1 MEKSMSKLVRV
12 VAAAFVALLPAVA
25 QSQVGGTVTGHVI
38 EKATQRP
45 VQEAQVMVVGTTR
58 GVTTDQNGRYTIA
71 GLATGPYT
79 IRVRR
84 IGYAQADQPVTV
96 GTGAVAVAN
105 FELTTAA
112 TQLQEVVVNAVTG
125 ALERRVEVGTNVG
138 HVDVATL
145 DKGPITK
152 MADILQAR
160 VAGVTLQS
168 VGGATGAGQ
177 RIRVRG
183 ANSLSLSNEP
193 LLYVDGVLISNGKG
207 GINVGGGD
215 YSRLN
220 DLNPEEIENIEVLKG
235 PAASAIYGSAAS
247 NGVLLITTKKGRA
260 GAPVWRAYAEGG
272 QIKDVNAYPLNYATL
287 TRVDPTSTTTEY
299 YMQDVPSDYWYLNT
313 TNVWGAG
320 VPFTTCHNYQAAA
333 ETNPCK
339 QDVAISFDQ
348 FRDPRTT
355 PFVTG
360 KRDKL
365 GLSVSGG
372 SEGLTYFM
380 SGDREEENGVLR
392 PNDLRRLSLRT
403 NLNARISSKATAA
416 ISAAYITSTTRR
428 LGSDNNIFSPLL
440 VAFHGPAQYLPG
452 METDTAGAPADR
464 VGSLFG
470 PNYADQ
476 KKFFA
481 DQELDRFIIGANSNV
496 TPLSWLRVNG
506 NIGLDYYGRND
517 KETQDPN
524 VLPIANDFILGF
536 RDAYRGSNYQWTSNL
551 STAATFTPMSSIVS
565 TTTLGASYSRQLF
578 EQVNCYGIAIPAGT
592 SSCAAATTQFAVDE
606 VHTDLKSIGGLI
618 RQEFAIRDRLF
629 LSGSLRADNNSGL
642 VRSVSG
648 LSYYPSF
655 NASWL
660 VSDENFF
667 PKIGFLN
674 QLRLR
679 AGWGQAGQRPG
690 FGQSESFFGSRGVQ
704 RAAGEVPALVLTSTG
719 NPALKVE
726 RTTELEGGFD
736 LGVWDNRLSTE
747 FTAFTRRSKDA
758 LISRNLAP
766 SSGLTGSVFQNL
778 GSVKNWGTE
787 LGVNLSAINATNLAL
802 NVHLTASTLQN
813 RIEEL
818 GEGISPIRLNRGEQ
832 FHREGFSAGGYFA
845 IPLTWNDANGDGRL
859 STAEV
864 KVDTA
869 RFLKVPNDKGG
880 IDTLNLAYLGP
891 LLPTNSQGLSFDVTV
906 FKNLTFSTLFERRA
920 GNKQLNESEYFRC
933 RTQHSN
939 PFFGFC
945 GALDDPHASL
955 QSQAAFIGSQFSQFG
970 ATPYGYI
977 EDADFVKWRELS
989 VRLDV
994 PASIGQRFSAL
1005 KGMSITLAGRNLKT
1019 WTDYTGLDPE
1029 INEGG
1034 GNAFTQGEF
1043 NTQPPV
1049 RTWNLRF
1056 DFKL

>member
-1 MEKSMSKLVRV
+1 MSKLVRV
-12 VAAAFVALLPAVA
+12 VAVLFSALLPAIA
-25 QSQVGGTVTGHVI
+25 EAQVGGTITGRVI
-38 EKATQRP
+38 EGATQRP
-45 VQEAQVMVVGTTR
+45 VSEAQVMVVGTQR
-58 GVTTDQNGRYTIA
+58 GTTTDQQGRYTLA
-71 GLATGPYT
+71 GLGTGQYQ

-84 IGYAQADQPVTV
+84 IGYAQADQLVTV

-105 FELTTAA
+105 FSLTAA
-112 TQLQEVVVNAVTG
+112 AAQLQEVVVNAVTG

-138 HVDVATL
+138 HVNVANL

-168 VGGATGAGQ
+168 TGGATGAGQ

-193 LLYVDGVLISNGKG
+193 LLYVDGILVSNGKG
-207 GINVGGGD
+207 GIDVGGGD

-220 DLNPEEIENIEVLKG
+220 DLNPEEIENIEILKG
-235 PAASAIYGSAAS
+235 PAASAIYGSAAA
-247 NGVLLITTKKGRA
+247 NGVLLITTKKGHA

-272 QIKDVNAYPLNYATL
+272 QLKDINQYPLNYAAL
-287 TRVDPTSTTTEY
+287 TRVDPTSTNTNYFEAFEGDTPGF
-299 YMQDVPSDYWYLNT
+299 VYLNT
-313 TNVWGAG
+313 ASTGFSGA
-320 VPFTTCHNYQAAA
+320 PFALCHNYAAA
-333 ETNPCK
+333 AATNPCK
-339 QDVAISFDQ
+339 QDVLLSFDQ

-360 KRDKL
+360 MRDKL

-372 SEGLTYFM
+372 SDALTYFM

-392 PNDLRRLSLRT
+392 PNNLKRLSLRT

-416 ISAAYITSTTRR
+416 ISAAYINSNHRR

-440 VAFHGPAQYLPG
+440 VAFHGPAEYIPG
-452 METDTAGAPADR
+452 METDTLGSGANRP
-464 VGSLFG
+464 GSLFG
-470 PNYADQ
+470 PNYVDQ
-476 KKFFA
+476 QKYFA
-481 DQELDRFIIGANSNV
+481 NQDVDRYIIGANTNI
-496 TPLSWLRVNG
+496 TPLGWLRVNG
-506 NIGLDYYGRND
+506 NIGLDYYGRQD
-517 KETQDPN
+517 KEAQDPN
-524 VLPIANDFILGF
+524 VLPIDQSFTLGF
-536 RDAYRGSNYQWTSNL
+536 RDAYRASNYQWTSNL
-551 STAATFTPMSSIVS
+551 SAAATFTPVSSVVS
-565 TTTLGASYSRQLF
+565 TTTVGTSYSRQLF
-578 EQVNCYGIAIPAGT
+578 EQVECFGVAIPSGT
-592 SSCAAATTQFAVDE
+592 ASCAAATTQFAIDE
-606 VHTDLKSIGGLI
+606 THTDLKSIGGLI
-618 RQEFAIRDRLF
+618 REELAIRDRLF

-642 VRSVSG
+642 VRDVSG

-660 VSDENFF
+660 ISDEGFF
-667 PKIGFLN
+667 PKAGFLN

-690 FGQSESFFGSRGVQ
+690 FGQSESFFGSRGVS
-704 RAAGEVPALVLTSTG
+704 RAGTESPALILTATG

-736 LGVWDNRLSTE
+736 LGLFDNRLQTE

-766 SSGLTGSVFQNL
+766 SSGLTGAVFQNL

-787 LGVNLSAINATNLAL
+787 LGLNLNAIQSSKVNFD
-802 NVHLTASTLQN
+802 VRLTASTLQN

-818 GEGISPIRLNRGEQ
+818 GEGIAPIRLNRGEQ
-832 FHREGFSAGGYFA
+832 FHREGFSAGGFFA
-845 IPLTWNDANGDGRL
+845 RPLTWNDANGDGKL

-864 KVDTA
+864 TVDTA
-869 RFLKVPNDKGG
+869 RFLKVPNAKGG
-880 IDTLNLAYLGP
+880 IDTLALAYLGP
-891 LLPTNSQGLSFDVTV
+891 LLPTNQQGLSFDLTL

-920 GNKQLNESEYFRC
+920 GNKQLNETEYFRC
-933 RTQHSN
+933 RTQHAN
-939 PFFGFC
+939 PYFGFC
-945 GALDDPHASL
+945 QGLDDPHASL
-955 QSQAAFIGSQFSQFG
+955 QQQAAFIGSQFSQFG

-977 EDADFVKWRELS
+977 EDAGFVKWREIS
-989 VRLDV
+989 FRLDIPSSV
-994 PASIGQRFSAL
+994 GSRLSAL
-1005 KGMSITLAGRNLKT
+1005 RGASITLAGRNLKT
-1019 WTDYTGLDPE
+1019 WTNYTGLDPE
-1029 INEGG
+1029 INESGG
-1034 GNAFTQGEF
+1034 GNFNQNEF

>member
-1 MEKSMSKLVRV
+1 MSKLVRV
-12 VAAAFVALLPAVA
+12 VAAAVVALLPALA
-25 QSQVGGTVTGHVI
+25 QAQVGGTVTGRVI
-38 EKATQRP
+38 DKASQRP
-45 VQEAQVMVVGTTR
+45 VQEAQVMVVGTSR

-105 FELTTAA
+105 FELSTAA

-168 VGGATGAGQ
+168 TGGATGAGQ

-193 LLYVDGVLISNGKG
+193 LLYVDGILVSNGKG
-207 GINVGGGD
+207 GIDVGGGD

-247 NGVLLITTKKGRA
+247 NGVLLITTKKGHA

-272 QIKDVNAYPLNYATL
+272 QIKDVNKYPLNYAAL
-287 TRVDPTSTTTEY
+287 TRLDPTSTNTNYFEESIFGDPPGF
-299 YMQDVPSDYWYLNT
+299 MYLNT
-313 TNVWGAG
+313 GSTGFPGA
-320 VPFTTCHNYQAAA
+320 PFALCHNYQAAA
-333 ETNPCK
+333 ATNPCK
-339 QDVAISFDQ
+339 QDVLLSFDQ

-360 KRDKL
+360 ARDKL

-372 SEGLTYFM
+372 SDALTYFM

-392 PNDLRRLSLRT
+392 PNNLKKLSLRT

-416 ISAAYITSTTRR
+416 ISAAYITSTHRR

-440 VAFHGPAQYLPG
+440 VAFHGPAQYIPG
-452 METDTAGAPADR
+452 METDTLGSPAIR
-464 VGSLFG
+464 PGSLFG
-470 PNYADQ
+470 PNYLDQ
-476 KKFFA
+476 QKYFA
-481 DQELDRFIIGANSNV
+481 DQDVDRYIIGANTNI
-496 TPLSWLRVNG
+496 TPLGWLRVNG
-506 NIGLDYYGRND
+506 NIGLDYYGRQD
-517 KETQDPN
+517 KEAQDPN
-524 VLPIANDFILGF
+524 VLPIDQSFTLGF
-536 RDAYRGSNYQWTSNL
+536 RDAFRGSSYNWTSNL
-551 STAATFTPMSSIVS
+551 SAAATFTPFSSVVS
-565 TTTLGASYSRQLF
+565 TTTVGTSYSRQLF
-578 EQVNCYGIAIPAGT
+578 EQVECFGVSIPAGT
-592 SSCAAATTQFAVDE
+592 ASCAAATTQFAIDE
-606 VHTDLKSIGGLI
+606 THTDLKSIGGLI
-618 RQEFAIRDRLF
+618 REELAIRDRLF

-642 VRSVSG
+642 VRDVSG

-660 VSDENFF
+660 LSDEGFF
-667 PKIGFLN
+667 PKIGFVN
-674 QLRLR
+674 QLRIR

-690 FGQSESFFGSRGVQ
+690 FGQSESFFGSRGVA
-704 RAAGEVPALVLTSTG
+704 RAGTESPALVLTSTG

-736 LGVWDNRLSTE
+736 LGLFDNRLSTE

-787 LGVNLSAINATNLAL
+787 LGVNLNAINTSAINFD
-802 NVHLTASTLQN
+802 VRVTASTLQN
-813 RIEEL
+813 RI
-818 GEGISPIRLNRGEQ
+818 
-832 FHREGFSAGGYFA
+832 
-845 IPLTWNDANGDGRL
+845 
-859 STAEV
+859 
-864 KVDTA
+864 
-869 RFLKVPNDKGG
+869 
-880 IDTLNLAYLGP
+880 
-891 LLPTNSQGLSFDVTV
+891 
-906 FKNLTFSTLFERRA
+906 
-920 GNKQLNESEYFRC
+920 
-933 RTQHSN
+933 
-939 PFFGFC
+939 
-945 GALDDPHASL
+945 
-955 QSQAAFIGSQFSQFG
+955 
-970 ATPYGYI
+970 
-977 EDADFVKWRELS
+977 
-989 VRLDV
+989 
-994 PASIGQRFSAL
+994 
-1005 KGMSITLAGRNLKT
+1005 
-1019 WTDYTGLDPE
+1019 
-1029 INEGG
+1029 
-1034 GNAFTQGEF
+1034 
-1043 NTQPPV
+1043 
-1049 RTWNLRF
+1049 
-1056 DFKL
+1056 